1 MQKYLLIDDDG
12 QGVCVIDEVIASSK
26 ESAIAHFDI
35 QGWVVGEVMSEN
47 EYIETCKNE
56 ADLNALESQ
65 SPEC

>member
-12 QGVCVIDEVIASSK
+12 HQGVCILDEVIASSK

-35 QGWVVGEVMSEN
+35 QGWVVGEVMTES
-47 EYIETCKNE
+47 EYIESCKNE

-65 SPEC
+65 SFE